1 MMQRKDQV
9 IGIIGA
15 GKLGVTLGNLALN
28 AGYIVYISS
37 SKPVADIKLT
47 VETLVPGATAST
59 NSEIASVADIVIL
72 ALPLSKYVELEPAM
86 FANKIMIDAMNYW
99 WEVDGVTNIY
109 SDAKESSSE
118 KVARYFADS
127 KVIKAFNHISYHNLA
142 DYANQQTSENQIAVL
157 FATDEAETIKIIEQI
172 IRDFGFTPQYI
183 GPLRNGRILET
194 GEPLFG
200 ASMSRAEIE
209 PLVEASLRKYE

>member
-1 MMQRKDQV
+1 MKAKQQV

-15 GKLGVTLGNLALN
+15 GKLGITLGNLAIN

-47 VETLVPGATAST
+47 VETLVPGATAAT
-59 NSEIASVADIVIL
+59 NAQIADVADIVIL
-72 ALPLSKYVELEPAM
+72 ALPLSKYTELDSTL

-142 DYANQQTSENQIAVL
+142 DYANQQSSENQIAVL
-157 FATDEAETIKIIEQI
+157 FATDKAETIKVIEQI
-172 IRDFGFTPQYI
+172 IRDFGFISQYI

-200 ASMSRAEIE
+200 ASMSRAEIQ
-209 PLVEASLRKYE
+209 PLVAASLRKYK